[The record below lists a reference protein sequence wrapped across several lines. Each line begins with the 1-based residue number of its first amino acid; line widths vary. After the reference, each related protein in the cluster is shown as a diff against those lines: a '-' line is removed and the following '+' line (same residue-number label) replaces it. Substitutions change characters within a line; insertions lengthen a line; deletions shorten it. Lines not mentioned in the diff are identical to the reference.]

1 MNDIK
6 DYRGNELKY
15 FVIANIFALLYLGK
29 VINLQLVNSEGTYS
43 NLIVTVINSALF
55 SSIVY
60 ILVLISDALVPT
72 RIKNVVVYWFFPLP
86 GEVVFSNWKRKC
98 QDERIS
104 QKDFLKCY
112 EKVYENMPS
121 KENIRQYENIEWYKL
136 YTKYEKEDKVFSSH
150 RDYLMFRDMATST
163 IVMLILYIVIGSIV
177 DFVPVCKNGFIY
189 LFVMYTIVNV
199 ATHIRGNRFVNNVFA
214 CDIYAQNKERTE

>member
-1 MNDIK
+1 M
-6 DYRGNELKY
+6 
-15 FVIANIFALLYLGK
+15 
-29 VINLQLVNSEGTYS
+29 
-43 NLIVTVINSALF
+43 
-55 SSIVY
+55 
-60 ILVLISDALVPT
+60 
-72 RIKNVVVYWFFPLP
+72 
-86 GEVVFSNWKRKC
+86 
-98 QDERIS
+98 
-104 QKDFLKCY
+104 
-112 EKVYENMPS
+112 
-121 KENIRQYENIEWYKL
+121 